1 MGFFTDSELAVMTP
15 SGCGHT
21 CTLHRNGGRAP
32 LLGKGGARILIVT
45 EAPLL
50 KELGMM
56 LAKTLN
62 QVGINLLADCWI
74 TPAVLCPFE
83 DEPTKVQVEACRPNI
98 LEIIREKKPALI
110 IMLGSYALSSIVG
123 VSNPKIVHSSGKGFP
138 LLCGKIF
145 KDQFFPN
152 TWLAVTLSPDYVNR
166 TKFDP
171 VVPAVWRLDFEQF
184 ITHLN
189 EEDPSTRTQQDDH
202 KACVL
207 LNDPVK
213 ALNALTRVQEEKPL
227 LAFDY
232 ETTGLKPHASGHRV
246 VSIGFSP
253 INSRS
258 FAFRFP
264 DLMKGTP
271 WIEVGRKWRDI
282 MADPLIK
289 KVAHNLPF
297 EWEWTH
303 QYFKVTPRG
312 WTADTQVLSHL
323 EDSRVGH
330 SSLKVQAYLK
340 FGVPEY
346 TGDVDRFK
354 RSIDNGTGANAFNE
368 IANAPVTEML
378 VYNALDALYTR
389 RLFYWFVERGLADES
404 FILQ

>member
-1 MGFFTDSELAVMTP
+1 
-15 SGCGHT
+15 
-21 CTLHRNGGRAP
+21 
-32 LLGKGGARILIVT
+32 
-45 EAPLL
+45 
-50 KELGMM
+50 M